1 MVGERLVKYLFKQE
15 ISTELEYFLQM
26 SIWFHKVVRRREVVG
41 GLGLSVLLLIFPS
54 LAAAAGP
61 TLKAARVGQKVV
73 FRGYV
78 YTVVKSKG
86 KLIWKQG
93 AKVATATASASAKPS
108 ASATPT
114 ATPTPSASATPT
126 ATATPTQTPSATQ
139 TPSPTSV
146 PVAPIDGVFVTNSAD
161 LKEGQVK
168 IIEVNT
174 AKNQYTS
181 YSFSRLGG
189 KIYAVSI
196 ICTHAG
202 CKVAA
207 EKTELICPCHLSIF
221 NPYDGAAQSG
231 PARLP
236 LTRYVAT
243 EQDGKIYIK
252 P

>member
-1 MVGERLVKYLFKQE
+1 
-15 ISTELEYFLQM
+15 M
-26 SIWFHKVVRRREVVG
+26 SPWIQKVVRRREVVG
-41 GLGLSVLLLIFPS
+41 GLGLSALLLLFPS
-54 LAAAAGP
+54 LAVAAGP
-61 TLKAARVGQKVV
+61 TLKASKLGQKIVY
-73 FRGYV
+73 RGYV

-86 KLIWKQG
+86 KLVWKQG

-114 ATPTPSASATPT
+114 PSPTPSATATPTPSP
-126 ATATPTQTPSATQ
+126 TPTQTSTPIQ
-139 TPSPTSV
+139 TPPAT
-146 PVAPIDGVFVTNSAD
+146 PEGAFVANSSEI
-161 LKEGQVK
+161 KEGQVK

-221 NPYDGAAQSG
+221 SPYDGAAQSG

-236 LTRYVAT
+236 LTRFVAT

>member
-1 MVGERLVKYLFKQE
+1 
-15 ISTELEYFLQM
+15 M
-26 SIWFHKVVRRREVVG
+26 SSWIQRVVRRREVVG
-41 GLGLSVLLLIFPS
+41 GLGLSALLLLFPS
-54 LAAAAGP
+54 LAVAAGP
-61 TLKAARVGQKVV
+61 TLKASKLGQKIVY
-73 FRGYV
+73 RGYV

-86 KLIWKQG
+86 KLVWKQG

-114 ATPTPSASATPT
+114 PSPTPSATATPTPSP
-126 ATATPTQTPSATQ
+126 TPTQTSTPIQ
-139 TPSPTSV
+139 TPPAT
-146 PVAPIDGVFVTNSAD
+146 PEGAFVANSSEI
-161 LKEGQVK
+161 KEGQVK

-202 CKVAA
+202 CKVVA
-207 EKTELICPCHLSIF
+207 EKTELVCNCHLSIF
-221 NPYDGAAQSG
+221 SPYDGAAQSG

-236 LTRYVAT
+236 LTRYEVI
-243 EQDGKIYIK
+243 EKDGKIYIK

>member
-1 MVGERLVKYLFKQE
+1 
-15 ISTELEYFLQM
+15 M
-26 SIWFHKVVRRREVVG
+26 SSWIQKVVRRREVVG
-41 GLGLSVLLLIFPS
+41 GLGLSVLLLLFPS
-54 LAAAAGP
+54 LAVAAVGP
-61 TLKAARVGQKVV
+61 TLKATKLGQKVV
-73 FRGYV
+73 FRGYF

-86 KLIWKQG
+86 KLVWKQG
-93 AKVATATASASAKPS
+93 AKVAAATASASAKPS

-114 ATPTPSASATPT
+114 ATATPAPSASATPT
-126 ATATPTQTPSATQ
+126 ATATPTP
-139 TPSPTSV
+139 TPSPTSA
-146 PVAPIDGVFVTNSAD
+146 PVAPIDGIFVTNSAD

-189 KIYAVSI
+189 KIYAVSV

-202 CKVAA
+202 CKVVA
-207 EKTELICPCHLSIF
+207 EKTELICNCHLSIF
-221 NPYDGAAQSG
+221 SPYDGAAQSG

>member
-1 MVGERLVKYLFKQE
+1 
-15 ISTELEYFLQM
+15 M
-26 SIWFHKVVRRREVVG
+26 SSWIQKVVRRREVVG
-41 GLGLSVLLLIFPS
+41 GLGLSALLLLFPS
-54 LAAAAGP
+54 LAVAAGP

-86 KLIWKQG
+86 KLVWKQG

-108 ASATPT
+108 ASATPSPSASATPSAT
-114 ATPTPSASATPT
+114 ATPTPSP
-126 ATATPTQTPSATQ
+126 TPTQTSTPTP
-139 TPSPTSV
+139 TPSPT
-146 PVAPIDGVFVTNSAD
+146 PDGAFVANSSEI
-161 LKEGQVK
+161 KEGQVK

-174 AKNQYTS
+174 AKNQYPS
-181 YSFSRLGG
+181 FSFSRLNG

-202 CKVAA
+202 CKVVA
-207 EKTELICPCHLSIF
+207 EKTELVCNCHMSYF
-221 NPYDGAAQSG
+221 SPYDGAAQSG

-236 LTRYVAT
+236 LTRYVVT

>member
-1 MVGERLVKYLFKQE
+1 LV
-15 ISTELEYFLQM
+15 
-26 SIWFHKVVRRREVVG
+26 
-41 GLGLSVLLLIFPS
+41 
-54 LAAAAGP
+54 
-61 TLKAARVGQKVV
+61 
-73 FRGYV
+73 
-78 YTVVKSKG
+78 
-86 KLIWKQG
+86 WKKG
-93 AKVATATASASAKPS
+93 AKVATATATASAKPS

-114 ATPTPSASATPT
+114 PSPTPS
-126 ATATPTQTPSATQ
+126 ATATPTP
-139 TPSPTSV
+139 TPSPTPTQTST
-146 PVAPIDGVFVTNSAD
+146 PIQTPAATPDGAFVANSSEI
-161 LKEGQVK
+161 KEGQVK

-221 NPYDGAAQSG
+221 SPYDGAAQSG

>member
-1 MVGERLVKYLFKQE
+1 
-15 ISTELEYFLQM
+15 M
-26 SIWFHKVVRRREVVG
+26 SSWIQKVVRRREVVG
-41 GLGLSVLLLIFPS
+41 GLGLSALLLLFPS
-54 LAAAAGP
+54 LAVAAGP
-61 TLKAARVGQKVV
+61 ALKASKLGQKIVY
-73 FRGYV
+73 RGYV

-86 KLIWKQG
+86 KLVWKKG

-114 ATPTPSASATPT
+114 PSPTPSATATPTPSP
-126 ATATPTQTPSATQ
+126 TPTQTSTPIQ
-139 TPSPTSV
+139 TPPAT
-146 PVAPIDGVFVTNSAD
+146 PEGAFVANSSEI
-161 LKEGQVK
+161 KEGQVK

-202 CKVAA
+202 CKVVA
-207 EKTELICPCHLSIF
+207 EKTELVCNCHLSIF
-221 NPYDGAAQSG
+221 SPFDGAAQSG

>member
-1 MVGERLVKYLFKQE
+1 
-15 ISTELEYFLQM
+15 M
-26 SIWFHKVVRRREVVG
+26 SSWIQKVVRRREVVG
-41 GLGLSVLLLIFPS
+41 GLGLSALLLLFPS

-61 TLKAARVGQKVV
+61 TLKASKLGQKIVY
-73 FRGYV
+73 RGYV

-86 KLIWKQG
+86 KLVWKQG

-114 ATPTPSASATPT
+114 PSPTPSATATPTPSP
-126 ATATPTQTPSATQ
+126 TPTQTSTPIQ
-139 TPSPTSV
+139 TPPAT
-146 PVAPIDGVFVTNSAD
+146 PEGAFVANSSEI
-161 LKEGQVK
+161 KEGQVK

-181 YSFSRLGG
+181 YSFSRLNG

-202 CKVAA
+202 CKVVA
-207 EKTELICPCHLSIF
+207 EKTELVCNCHLSIF
-221 NPYDGAAQSG
+221 SPFDGAAQSG